1 MALHQIPILRPWDR
15 EAGERIT
22 LLQKLSTFDKFSV
35 MFENRK
41 DTLNNYRLCYKK
53 YVKVEVLASQLGPT
67 LCDLMTCS
75 PPGVSVHGILQA
87 GMLEWVA
94 SPSSGGPP
102 NPGIKPWSLA
112 LQADSLPSEPPGKP
126 LKVFAKVYKSNVCL
140 RMNVSKEWK

>member
-1 MALHQIPILRPWDR
+1 
-15 EAGERIT
+15 
-22 LLQKLSTFDKFSV
+22 

-94 SPSSGGPP
+94 IPSSGGPP